1 MRGTHTGEVSE
12 VTAPPVK
19 TPSVQRGAT
28 PPTDT
33 QVETTPVTP
42 LVISTSNPITAL
54 SQAVKDGSSLVVT
67 PSSIPISATRGP
79 DVDLSSKE
87 FEDILEDPEDE
98 PVLGS
103 RISNSEEE
111 EFMGMCF
118 LSSPLFLF
126 FFFFAKFT
134 LPLLFECPFLS
145 FAEPFEGLGF
155 TANIGVS
162 KAATPAAPTAPIL
175 TVSSTPISTIFTAS
189 ISAVPS
195 MPVSVLPTTPII
207 TGPGELSFPLFLSS
221 FLPRG
226 FVSPPPPFLF

>member
-12 VTAPPVK
+12 VTAPPAE

-28 PPTDT
+28 HPTAT

-42 LVISTSNPITAL
+42 LVISISDPFTAL

-67 PSSIPISATRGP
+67 PSSIPISATHGP

-103 RISNSEEE
+103 RISKSEEE

-126 FFFFAKFT
+126 FF
-134 LPLLFECPFLS
+134 LFC
-145 FAEPFEGLGF
+145 
-155 TANIGVS
+155 
-162 KAATPAAPTAPIL
+162 
-175 TVSSTPISTIFTAS
+175 
-189 ISAVPS
+189 
-195 MPVSVLPTTPII
+195 
-207 TGPGELSFPLFLSS
+207 
-221 FLPRG
+221 
-226 FVSPPPPFLF
+226 